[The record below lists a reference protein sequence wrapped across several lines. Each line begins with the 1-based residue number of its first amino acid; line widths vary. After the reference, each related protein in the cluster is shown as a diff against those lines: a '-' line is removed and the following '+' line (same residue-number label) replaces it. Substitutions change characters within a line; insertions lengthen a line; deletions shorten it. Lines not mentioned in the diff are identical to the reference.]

1 MIPTEVRRG
10 HVTFPRP
17 SENKQPRPLSSA
29 ALPYCLSRQK
39 AKAPS
44 SPGSLQFR
52 DLHRAGGK
60 KPGLGGS
67 RAAVKREHSEAR
79 LCLFHIR
86 LHQALAAGS
95 TSLSPLSALTDEGN
109 KGTTSMVVVKNN

>member
-29 ALPYCLSRQK
+29 ALPYSLIRQK

-52 DLHRAGGK
+52 DLHRAGET

-67 RAAVKREHSEAR
+67 RAAVKRRIRKPDSACSTSGSTKPSLQGLP
-79 LCLFHIR
+79 LCLH
-86 LHQALAAGS
+86 
-95 TSLSPLSALTDEGN
+95 SLL
-109 KGTTSMVVVKNN
+109 